1 MVLQKHGMAPN
12 CDVVPNAVEDETL
25 EDKARLP
32 KLIVGDGRL
41 TTADGKEDAKVYPRF
56 TVSTDVT

>member
-12 CDVVPNAVEDETL
+12 CDVIPKAVRDETL

-41 TTADGKEDAKVYPRF
+41 TTADEKKTLKFIPDLQCPR
-56 TVSTDVT
+56 T